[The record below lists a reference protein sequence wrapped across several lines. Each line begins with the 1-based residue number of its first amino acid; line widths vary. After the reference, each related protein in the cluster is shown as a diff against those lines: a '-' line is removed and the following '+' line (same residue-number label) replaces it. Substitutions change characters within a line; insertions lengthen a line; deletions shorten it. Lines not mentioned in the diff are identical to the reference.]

1 MDWKSWWQE
10 AVFGGAGAAALRYI
24 FHRRRPSPG
33 DPDPPGPLQRLMRWV
48 QFAKRLETLESAEHL
63 TSEKLHRIEQHA
75 QELAINLDFFQT
87 QNNVLRAEIRRLHNE
102 LDQCSGS
109 GNGST
114 AMPGTKSRRRKRPPR
129 RSGKPTRSSGT

>member
-1 MDWKSWWQE
+1 MDWRSRWE
-10 AVFGGAGAAALRYI
+10 ELTIGGGAVAAAIRWWLT
-24 FHRRRPSPG
+24 RRRSAPG
-33 DPDPPGPLQRLMRWV
+33 QPGPLQRLMRWV
-48 QFAKRLETLESAEHL
+48 AFAKRLETLESAEHL
-63 TSEKLHRIEQHA
+63 TAEKLHRIEQHA

-109 GNGST
+109 GTGST

-129 RSGKPTRSSGT
+129 RSGKPTRSRGT